1 MRTLKLIHKPR
12 LREFFL
18 MLGSIREAVHYLTTY
33 RNDLGSVVLMPNVFT
48 LLCFLLVSL
57 TGCVI
62 SIGIERDEEASS
74 SVSTVDKRVVP
85 EVLKIQDNVA
95 RTMLNYSPNDELGI
109 VKMVAPIGWTE
120 PVRSIGFDIRGII
133 ISGTL
138 GLEFENETLKFDA
151 NDGFFIPRNTK
162 VRIHNAGDGELHMV
176 EVFTPNYKPNLVTD
190 FEGF

>member
-1 MRTLKLIHKPR
+1 MRTFKLIHKPR

-18 MLGSIREAVHYLTTY
+18 MLGSIREAVHHLTTY
-33 RNDLGSVVLMPNVFT
+33 RNDLGSVALMPKVFT

-62 SIGIERDEEASS
+62 SIDIEGYEEASR

-85 EVLKIQDNVA
+85 EVLKIQDNVE

-138 GLEFENETLKFDA
+138 GL
-151 NDGFFIPRNTK
+151 
-162 VRIHNAGDGELHMV
+162 
-176 EVFTPNYKPNLVTD
+176 
-190 FEGF
+190 